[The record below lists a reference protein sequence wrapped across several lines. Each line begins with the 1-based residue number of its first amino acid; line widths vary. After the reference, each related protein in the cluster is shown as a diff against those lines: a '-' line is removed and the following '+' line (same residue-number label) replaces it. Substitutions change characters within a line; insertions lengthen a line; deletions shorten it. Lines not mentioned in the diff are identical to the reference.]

1 MQVGYGYTLQVYR
14 TASVRTI
21 CVLGRTMKIQ
31 QFASSLGDLLGSVL
45 GHPPGEF
52 RHLRGPAGALCLGKR
67 QPQTYPIHFAR
78 FRARVSLDAT

>member
-1 MQVGYGYTLQVYR
+1 MRVVGYGRGY
-14 TASVRTI
+14 AGGMFGGAI
-21 CVLGRTMKIQ
+21 HPEMG
-31 QFASSLGDLLGSVL
+31 GSIL